1 MTRPQKE
8 QPADRYSA
16 LSALLKAA
24 GDPLRLEILR
34 VLSQG
39 SYGVLELC
47 RIFDMRQPALSHHLK
62 VLAGAELV
70 TRRREGNSLFYRR
83 QAGGPLQ
90 QQLFEEID
98 ALSINP
104 AHLSGLEAV
113 ASERE
118 QASRRF
124 FADYSNRF
132 REQQELIA
140 DYSVYGPQVAEL
152 LNPGAQALEIGPG
165 EGQFL
170 AELAPRFERV
180 VALDLSKAMLQRSR
194 DFAAQ
199 SGLENVEF
207 VLGDTSELAQRAISA
222 DAIVVNMVL
231 HHTPDPALIFGD
243 LAGALKAGG
252 QVLVTELQQHQQDW
266 ARDACGDLWLGFEP
280 EQLQQYAVSAGLQ
293 PGRSIYSALRNGF
306 QIQIREFVKA
316 D

>member
-1 MTRPQKE
+1 MTRPQEE
-8 QPADRYSA
+8 QATDRYST

-24 GDPLRLEILR
+24 GDPLRLEVLR

-62 VLAGAELV
+62 VLANAELV

-90 QQLFEEID
+90 QQLFAEID
-98 ALSINP
+98 ALPIKP
-104 AHLSGLEAV
+104 EHLPGLEAV

-140 DYSVYGPQVAEL
+140 DYGVYGPQVAEL
-152 LNPGAQALEIGPG
+152 LQPGQCALEVGPG

-170 AELAPRFERV
+170 AELAPRFEKV
-180 VALDLSKAMLQRSR
+180 VALDLAEAMLERSR
-194 DFAAQ
+194 AFADKH
-199 SGLENVEF
+199 GLGNIEF
-207 VLGDTSELAQRAISA
+207 VLGDTSEVATRKLLA
-222 DAIVVNMVL
+222 DVVVVNMVL
-231 HHTPDPALIFGD
+231 HHTPDPALILSD
-243 LAGALKAGG
+243 LAGALNPGG
-252 QVLVTELQQHQQDW
+252 QLLVTELQQHQQDW

-280 EQLQQYAVSAGLQ
+280 EQLQQYATSAGLQ

-306 QIQIREFVKA
+306 QIQIREFLKA